1 MLMAQQAQSTQ
12 SRNAP
17 ARSGV
22 WLGLRRATAVLL
34 DPNHH
39 LRMKMIESPPLLTN
53 HDSGSRNRRGLSPQR
68 ACQCGTQP
76 SQQRFHQ
83 ASTHRPPV
91 NNNMN
96 KPNTDLIA
104 AYINTL
110 KIPQHWSAE
119 QAMAVWEFINEVVRC
134 LWDRYERP
142 LVELIKT
149 ELKQNHKQL
158 DLFYS
163 DRHIPDL
170 DNDLPD
176 S

>member
-1 MLMAQQAQSTQ
+1 
-12 SRNAP
+12 
-17 ARSGV
+17 
-22 WLGLRRATAVLL
+22 
-34 DPNHH
+34 
-39 LRMKMIESPPLLTN
+39 
-53 HDSGSRNRRGLSPQR
+53 
-68 ACQCGTQP
+68 
-76 SQQRFHQ
+76 
-83 ASTHRPPV
+83 
-91 NNNMN
+91 MN